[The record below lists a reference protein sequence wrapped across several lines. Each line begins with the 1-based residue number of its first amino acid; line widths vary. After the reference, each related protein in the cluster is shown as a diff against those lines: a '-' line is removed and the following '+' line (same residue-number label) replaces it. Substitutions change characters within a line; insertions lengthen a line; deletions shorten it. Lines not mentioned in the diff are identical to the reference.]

1 MSRIFAAVAAT
12 VAIAGLGAAWIATQ
26 KQDSDLFASCRNS
39 TIAGGAGA
47 IGGPFELVN
56 ATGETVTDT
65 DVVTEPTLIYFGY
78 TFCPDVCPLDNA
90 RNAEAI
96 DILAD
101 DGVSA
106 TPVFISIDPER
117 DTPEVMGEFSEIIHD
132 KLIGLTGSP
141 EQVKAA
147 SKAYKTFYQK
157 QDGDDEYYLV
167 NHSTY
172 TYLVLPEHG
181 FVDFFK
187 REETAQQMADRVGCF
202 VENA

>member
-1 MSRIFAAVAAT
+1 MSRIFAVVAAS

-26 KQDSDLFASCRNS
+26 NQNTDAFANCRTS

-56 ATGETVTDT
+56 TKGQIVTDT

-96 DILAD
+96 DILAQK
-101 DGVSA
+101 GVSA

-117 DTPEVMGEFSEIIHD
+117 DTPEVMADFSEIIHD
-132 KLIGLTGSP
+132 KLIGLTGSA

-147 SKAYKTFYQK
+147 SKAYKTYYQK

-172 TYLVLPEHG
+172 TYLVLPELG

>member
-1 MSRIFAAVAAT
+1 MSRIFAVVAAS

-26 KQDSDLFASCRNS
+26 NQNTDAFANCRTS

-56 ATGETVTDT
+56 TKGQTVTDT

-96 DILAD
+96 DILAQK
-101 DGVSA
+101 GVSA

-117 DTPEVMGEFSEIIHD
+117 DTPEVMADFSEIIHD
-132 KLIGLTGSP
+132 KLIGLTGSA

-147 SKAYKTFYQK
+147 SKAYKTYYQK

-172 TYLVLPEHG
+172 TYLVLPELG